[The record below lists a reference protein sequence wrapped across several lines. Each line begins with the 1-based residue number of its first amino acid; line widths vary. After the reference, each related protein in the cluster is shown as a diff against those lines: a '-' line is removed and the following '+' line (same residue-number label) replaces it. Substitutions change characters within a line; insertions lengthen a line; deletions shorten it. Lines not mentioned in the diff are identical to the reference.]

1 MWALRE
7 PQNNGC
13 EFLCLVLDVIH
24 LFQAIWGLNSLD
36 FSGYNKI
43 YPDIT
48 RFEDFQNCRNYP
60 WPLTG
65 PKLAKNLW

>member
-13 EFLCLVLDVIH
+13 EFLCLVLDVIN

-48 RFEDFQNCRNYP
+48 RFEDF
-60 WPLTG
+60 
-65 PKLAKNLW
+65 